1 MLDLKHAFQTA
12 ASTAVEFSWP
22 YLLLAIGIGIVIFI
36 FRFDLSDTY
45 RERNK
50 LLDLSAKLI
59 VLPVAALGWY
69 LVANE
74 YYFLVALILTAVI
87 FYLLYL
93 LSFLDR
99 FIYE

>member
-1 MLDLKHAFQTA
+1 MLDFNNILHTA
-12 ASTAVEFSWP
+12 ASNVIESSWP
-22 YLLLAIGIGIVIFI
+22 YLLLAIGIGIVLFI

-50 LLDLSAKLI
+50 LLDISAKLI
-59 VLPVAALGWY
+59 VLPIAAFGWY

-74 YYFLVALILTAVI
+74 YYFLVALFLAGATVY
-87 FYLLYL
+87 FLYL
-93 LSFLDR
+93 FGLLDR

>member
-1 MLDLKHAFQTA
+1 MLDLKNAFQTA
-12 ASTAVEFSWP
+12 ASTAVESSWP
-22 YLLLAIGIGIVIFI
+22 YLLLAIGVGIVIFI

-59 VLPVAALGWY
+59 VLPVAALSWY

-74 YYFLVALILTAVI
+74 YYFLIALILSGVI
-87 FYLLYL
+87 LYFLYL
-93 LSFLDR
+93 FGLFDR